1 MGDCH
6 SQPAQKRNRDCVIKV
21 CISLYPQY
29 QHTDSPNWSLY
40 ISITIRWENLVKD
53 QSIFPQVIILWILTT
68 FSVDCVLIL
77 LGENWCWSL
86 LGFKGIC
93 RCKVTSSLR
102 KQLTFRNA
110 RTGFPEKWHL
120 RIKWL
125 QKLHIDD
132 VHYTDLG
139 NTSDW
144 SCQAGNLILPIR
156 STMQIWVVTRHQNG
170 ISALDPQTS
179 FRVESNG
186 SAAKCRLFS

>member
-1 MGDCH
+1 M
-6 SQPAQKRNRDCVIKV
+6 I
-21 CISLYPQY
+21 
-29 QHTDSPNWSLY
+29 
-40 ISITIRWENLVKD
+40 KD
-53 QSIFPQVIILWILTT
+53 QSIFPQVIILLILTT
-68 FSVDCVLIL
+68 FSLDCVLIML
-77 LGENWCWSL
+77 RENWCWSL

-102 KQLTFRNA
+102 EQPTFRDA
-110 RTGFPEKWHL
+110 TTRLPEKWHP
-120 RIKWL
+120 RIKRL

-132 VHYTDLG
+132 VRHTDLG
-139 NTSDW
+139 NASDW
-144 SCQAGNLILPIR
+144 SCRVGNLILPIR

>member
-1 MGDCH
+1 M
-6 SQPAQKRNRDCVIKV
+6 I
-21 CISLYPQY
+21 
-29 QHTDSPNWSLY
+29 
-40 ISITIRWENLVKD
+40 KD
-53 QSIFPQVIILWILTT
+53 QSSFPQVIILLILTT
-68 FSVDCVLIL
+68 FSLDCVLIML
-77 LGENWCWSL
+77 RENWCWSL

-93 RCKVTSSLR
+93 RCKVISSLR
-102 KQLTFRNA
+102 EQPTFRDA
-110 RTGFPEKWHL
+110 TTGLPEKWHP

-132 VHYTDLG
+132 VRYTDLG
-139 NTSDW
+139 NASDW
-144 SCQAGNLILPIR
+144 SCRAGNLILPIR